1 VKVLERGS
9 LYVVRARGG
18 VSEVFMDSGRELV
31 RMG

>member
-9 LYVVRARGG
+9 LYVVRAMGE
-18 VSEVFMDSGRELV
+18 VPEVFMDSGRELV